1 VLERGDKVMAEVK
14 AFAER
19 ERPRS
24 AEFTGIGVVPS
35 ARLTAS
41 NPVSREYVGISDPG
55 QYGARLAARAN
66 NPAEGGRPQRRA
78 DRAPARCPL
87 RALARDGST
96 SGHVFELVIRA
107 TCEVFVTESADDIT
121 R

>member
-1 VLERGDKVMAEVK
+1 MAEVK

-78 DRAPARCPL
+78 DQCPL
-87 RALARDGST
+87 DVRCVLSREMA
-96 SGHVFELVIRA
+96 HVFELVIRA